1 LTHAGGDVSL
11 VVLELENVSKNFGGH
26 QALKDVSFQINKSEL
41 VGLIGPNGAGKTTLI
56 NCITGVYKPSKGRV
70 KLLGE
75 DLTGYKPY
83 QINRK
88 GIARTF
94 QIPRLFGKI
103 SVRENVLVGIRGSH
117 VDPDELLSM
126 VGLADKRHVPAARL
140 SFPDRRKLEIARALS
155 TEPQF
160 LLLDEVMAGLTP
172 PEMDEMVALV
182 RQIQREKQITIMWV
196 EHVMRAIMENTDRVI
211 VLNQGAKLMEGL
223 PREVAGDPRVI
234 EIYLGEKY
242 SFKGEGLAGNQ

>member
-1 LTHAGGDVSL
+1 M
-11 VVLELENVSKNFGGH
+11 VVLELDHISKHFGGH
-26 QALKDVSFQINKSEL
+26 QALKDVSIQINKNEL

-56 NCITGVYKPSKGRV
+56 NCITGVYKPTKGRV

-75 DLTGYKPY
+75 DLTGLRPY

-94 QIPRLFGKI
+94 QIPRPFGKI
-103 SVRENVLVGIRGSH
+103 SVRENVMVGIRGPQ
-117 VDPDELLSM
+117 VNPDELLHM
-126 VGLADKRHVPAARL
+126 VGLADKKHVPAARL

-172 PEMDEMVALV
+172 PEMEEMVALV
-182 RQIQREKQITIMWV
+182 RKVQREKQITILWV
-196 EHVMRAIMENTDRVI
+196 EHVMRAIMENSDRVI
-211 VLNQGAKLMEGL
+211 VLNQGAKLLEGL
-223 PREVAGDPRVI
+223 PREVAGDARVI

-242 SFKGEGLAGNQ
+242 SFKGDGLADNQ